1 MGLFTSHDI
10 PSGTHIVFFVGEL
23 LMDPAEII
31 RRSAQS
37 ERGGYML
44 SFATKTVALDCYKSS
59 SRGHCLASM
68 SNCPYE
74 CYNPHS
80 NRPAFDN
87 ARLTYK
93 AWGKALVKYIQV
105 LVMCHVTQKISNSN
119 HASEIHQGRL
129 HSCPRRIRSSLN
141 FSKACRKQ
149 LIALRCVLKLNPLI
163 IFFLLNNQI
172 WRWDARPVW

>member
-1 MGLFTSHDI
+1 MGLFTSRDI

-23 LMDPAEII
+23 LLDPAEIL

-44 SFATKTVALDCYKSS
+44 SNATKTVALDCYESS

-74 CYNPHS
+74 CYNTHRD
-80 NRPAFDN
+80 RPAFDN

-93 AWGKALVKYIQV
+93 AWGKGHYQWGLISKKTIPAHEEILWNYGASYIYP
-105 LVMCHVTQKISNSN
+105 TS
-119 HASEIHQGRL
+119 
-129 HSCPRRIRSSLN
+129 
-141 FSKACRKQ
+141 
-149 LIALRCVLKLNPLI
+149 
-163 IFFLLNNQI
+163 
-172 WRWDARPVW
+172 D